1 MVLMNHSAYI
11 TSIPAQITTQYPSY
25 MNTTDQAI
33 GTTRA
38 IAAFT
43 IGTVFFFYAFVQR
56 VSPSVMTTELMS
68 EFSVG
73 ASGIGL
79 LSGMYFYTY
88 ASLQLPV
95 GLLVD
100 RYGARRLLV
109 LSATLCA
116 LACIGFAMSS
126 TLWLASLFRA
136 LIGGLVAF
144 AFVGTLAIAAE
155 FFSRSRF
162 AMLTGFLLA
171 TGMVGAIAGQAPLR
185 LLVEVVGWRNCFFI
199 LAIAAALLAVCSHL
213 VIPPRRTNSVKLQ
226 IEDTV
231 WQQVRQVIGNSQT
244 LLCAVCGFGFAS
256 TMLAFAGLWAVPWLT
271 TTKGFSQ
278 VDAGS
283 VVSWLFVGVMI
294 GSPLIGWVSDAI
306 GRRKPVI
313 LVGIVICPITLLAII
328 YSNLSNTLILGML
341 FFLHGIGAG
350 CMVVLMGLCREWN
363 KPSHSATAL
372 GFVNMGIVSSGA
384 VMQPVIGA
392 LLDMSWSGEMYE
404 GVRVYS
410 AAAYTFAFR
419 SLVVVL
425 VVATLAAL
433 LIKESGCQQRIH

>member
-1 MVLMNHSAYI
+1 MNE
-11 TSIPAQITTQYPSY
+11 TAQTP
-25 MNTTDQAI
+25 

-38 IAAFT
+38 IAAFA

-95 GLLVD
+95 GLLID

-109 LSATLCA
+109 LSAAFCA
-116 LACIGFAMSS
+116 LACVGFAMSS
-126 TLWLASLFRA
+126 SLWLASLFRA

-185 LLVEVVGWRNCFFI
+185 LLVETVGWRYCFYI
-199 LAIAAALLAVCSHL
+199 LAIAAALLAVASYL
-213 VIPPRRTNSVKLQ
+213 VIPTAKIVSVKAAK
-226 IEDTV
+226 EDTIM
-231 WQQVRQVIGNSQT
+231 QQVRQVIVNKQT
-244 LLCAVCGFGFAS
+244 IFCAVSGFGFAAA
-256 TMLAFAGLWAVPWLT
+256 MLAFAGLWAVPWLT
-271 TTKGFSQ
+271 TTRAYSQ

-294 GSPLIGWVSDAI
+294 GSPLLGWLSDAMT
-306 GRRKPVI
+306 RRKPVL
-313 LVGIVICPITLLAII
+313 LVGILTCLITLITII
-328 YSNLSNTLILGML
+328 HTDSDNRVLLGLL
-341 FFLHGIGAG
+341 FFIHGIGAG
-350 CMVVLMGLCREWN
+350 SMVVLMGLCREWN
-363 KPSHSATAL
+363 KPAHSATAL
-372 GFVNMGIVSSGA
+372 GFVNMGVVSSGA
-384 VMQPVIGA
+384 VMQPVIGT
-392 LLDMSWSGEMYE
+392 LLDMNWSGELE
-404 GVRVYS
+404 NGARLYS
-410 AAAYTFAFR
+410 IQAYTYAFY
-419 SLVVVL
+419 SLIAVL
-425 VVATLAAL
+425 LLAAL
-433 LIKESGCQQRIH
+433 SVLFIKESGCKQQIQ